1 MSRILVWF
9 PHGFHA
15 PRMGSQVRALELVR
29 ALCGTSHEIH
39 LASGWNPPDSGSG
52 WPLEAMDAMRE
63 LGVKDVHVHR
73 SRLDD
78 LLGWASRMMV
88 GRRGNAPI
96 GAWRFTPPGQVRW
109 FGRLAKRIR
118 PDLLLMNYSV
128 SDPMVVAAGFD
139 RKRCVLETH
148 DLVLLNKRMVASV
161 ERALPP
167 PPYHPEAVPREL
179 LDLNWFHRPEFED
192 ASDREIEVCS
202 MYGLCFC
209 ISSREAERIRARGGN
224 VVHLP
229 MSMACG
235 PVGNSRDGAAIL
247 AAGPN
252 AFNAQGCLWFASK
265 VLPSLRARQPDF
277 VLELT
282 GALSGKVAPIDGV
295 VPMGVVPDLA
305 ERYLQARFAICP
317 VFGGTGQ
324 QVKIV
329 EAMAH
334 GLAVVALAE
343 PARESPI
350 VHGVNGL
357 VCRDE
362 SEFAEACLALWNDP
376 DMRRR
381 LGEAARETVRT
392 ELNVDKY
399 AARVRGCLESRIQW
413 K

>member
-1 MSRILVWF
+1 MARVLVWF

-15 PRMGSQVRALELVR
+15 PRQGSQVRALELVR
-29 ALCGTSHEIH
+29 ALCGTGHEIQ
-39 LASGWNPPDSGSG
+39 LASGWNPPGSG
-52 WPLEAMDAMRE
+52 MDWTSGAIEAMRD
-63 LGVKDVHVHR
+63 LGVREVHIHR
-73 SRLDD
+73 SRIDD
-78 LLGWASRMMV
+78 LLGLASRKLFSKP
-88 GRRGNAPI
+88 GEAPI
-96 GAWRFTPPGQVRW
+96 GSWRFTPPGQKRW
-109 FGRLAKRIR
+109 FGRLVDRIR
-118 PDLLLMNYSV
+118 PDVMVMNYSV
-128 SDPMVVAAGFD
+128 SDPLVESAGFD
-139 RKRCVLETH
+139 RKRCILETH
-148 DLVLLNKRMVASV
+148 DLVLLNKRMHAGL
-161 ERALPP
+161 EALLPQA
-167 PPYHPEAVPREL
+167 PYHPAATCPEILEL
-179 LDLNWFHRPEFED
+179 DWFERSRFDTPDDPET
-192 ASDREIEVCS
+192 EVCAK
-202 MYGLCFC
+202 YGMCFS
-209 ISSREAERIRARGGN
+209 ISSREAQRIRLRGGN

-229 MSMACG
+229 MAMACG
-235 PVGNSRDGAAIL
+235 PEGNVRDGAAIL

-252 AFNAQGCLWFASK
+252 AFNVQGYLWFAAK
-265 VLPSLRARQPDF
+265 VLPVLKTRQPDF

-282 GALSGKVAPIDGV
+282 GPLSGKVAPIDGV

-305 ERYLQARFAICP
+305 GRYLQARFAICP

-343 PARESPI
+343 PARESPV

-392 ELNVDKY
+392 ELDVGRY
-399 AARVRGCLESRIQW
+399 AARVRECLESRIQW
-413 K
+413 A